1 MKIRFAAALF
11 ALALPVLAQAPA
23 ANAAVE
29 NTFYKAFWM
38 EKGERNFAG
47 AMALYDQFLKESPT
61 HPLAKNAAEYQF
73 ALLTKTGKQK
83 EAAEFAKTHEKL
95 LGNVAVGA
103 PAPQRGE
110 GGEHGEEGERGEGA
124 PQRGN
129 PQDRVAALK
138 KQLEE
143 AKAAGDEAKVKQLET
158 QLQRAERMAQA
169 GGQQGG
175 PGGQGGA
182 GAGGRGGR
190 GGGMFGTKKLTEM
203 SAEELDQFKTGLERM
218 SGMVEMMRERNPE
231 QAKTMEENL
240 QSLQKSLDA
249 NKLEDAQKSLD
260 KMREAMPQRGGRGGR
275 GGGGGGEAGGPP
287 AGGGGRG
294 QGGGGRGPGG
304 EAGGPPAGG
313 GGGGTNGGGGG
324 GN

>member
-1 MKIRFAAALF
+1 M
-11 ALALPVLAQAPA
+11 
-23 ANAAVE
+23 
-29 NTFYKAFWM
+29 
-38 EKGERNFAG
+38 
-47 AMALYDQFLKESPT
+47 
-61 HPLAKNAAEYQF
+61 
-73 ALLTKTGKQK
+73 
-83 EAAEFAKTHEKL
+83 
-95 LGNVAVGA
+95 
-103 PAPQRGE
+103 
-110 GGEHGEEGERGEGA
+110 

-129 PQDRVAALK
+129 PQDRIADLK
-138 KQLEE
+138 KQLEA
-143 AKAAGDEAKVKQLET
+143 AKASGDEAKVKQLET

-175 PGGQGGA
+175 PGGPG

-203 SAEELDQFKTGLERM
+203 STEELDQFKTGLERM

-240 QSLQKSLDA
+240 QSLQKALDA

-260 KMREAMPQRGGRGGR
+260 KMRESMPQRGGRGGR
-275 GGGGGGEAGGPP
+275 GGGGGDAGGAP

-294 QGGGGRGPGG
+294 QGGGGGGRGPGG

-313 GGGGTNGGGGG
+313 AGGGGGGG